1 VRVNDD
7 FDGQRYSACV
17 TRGPMS
23 SALYNIKDDPQQ
35 ERNRYA
41 ELPEIVERLKSSLR
55 EFLTSINAPREQLI
69 RLGLEDDAPP
79 L

>member
-1 VRVNDD
+1 MPICEDD
-7 FDGQRYSACV
+7 KTGIV

-23 SALYNIKDDPQQ
+23 STLYNVKD
-35 ERNRYA
+35 
-41 ELPEIVERLKSSLR
+41 
-55 EFLTSINAPREQLI
+55 APREQLI

>member
-1 VRVNDD
+1 VNDN
-7 FDGQRYSACV
+7 FDGQRYSARV

-23 SALYNIKDDPQQ
+23 STLYNVKDDPQQ
-35 ERNRYA
+35 ERDLYA
-41 ELPEIVERLKSSLR
+41 EHPEIVERLKTSLR
-55 EFLTSINAPREQLI
+55 EFLISINAPREQLI